1 MPTLKAT
8 NRRRETGRP
17 SRAIPILA
25 YKNFNVANQPQ
36 EPENSTTT
44 LLTRSLREHLA
55 AIQSLLDSKLG
66 DIERAGSLMCAALG
80 TGHKILLCG
89 NGGSAAD
96 AQHIAAELVG
106 RYEQQRR
113 AFPAI
118 ALTTDTSALTAL
130 SNDFG
135 YEEVFARQV
144 RALATAGDL
153 LIAISTS
160 GKSPNVIRAAEQA
173 RAIGCR
179 IIGLTGASG
188 EPLSSHC
195 DLSILVP
202 TDRTARVQEAHITIG
217 HLWCEMID
225 NFCSTNSRLT

>member
-1 MPTLKAT
+1 VQNKPRESEKSIT
-8 NRRRETGRP
+8 N
-17 SRAIPILA
+17 
-25 YKNFNVANQPQ
+25 
-36 EPENSTTT
+36 
-44 LLTRSLREHLA
+44 LLVDSLQEHLT

-66 DIERAGSLMCAALG
+66 EIEQAGSLICKTLASG
-80 TGHKILLCG
+80 NKVLLCG

-144 RALATAGDL
+144 QALAGAGDI

-160 GKSPNVIRAAEQA
+160 GKSPNIIKAAEQA
-173 RAIGCR
+173 RAIGCK
-179 IIGLTGASG
+179 IIGLAGGSG
-188 EPLSSHC
+188 EPLASHC
-195 DLSILVP
+195 DLSIVVP
-202 TDRTARVQEAHITIG
+202 TDRTSRVQEAHITIG

-225 NFCSTNSRLT
+225 SLLGRAKQVD